1 MADVLPRSLAALIAW
16 LFNFNTEAE
25 INMILLNMTQPNID
39 ELKVL
44 HTKLVTAQTNVVATK
59 AAAKEAVKSK
69 DMAMDETGVIV
80 RKRVNL
86 IRAMEIPDNILE
98 SLGLKVH
105 DTIPSHEEPN
115 QATNLQVEGL
125 GVGINELDWDGN
137 LNKSGTQYIIE
148 AKYGLEAPFQIVDTV
163 TATKYRHE
171 GQTPGVAVFYR
182 ITARRGKLKSIPS
195 ETVGVY
201 TGL

>member
-1 MADVLPRSLAALIAW
+1 MRDVFPKGLAAFIAW
-16 LFNFNTEAE
+16 LLNFNTEAE
-25 INMILLNMTQPNID
+25 VNMILLNMTQPQID
-39 ELKVL
+39 ELKVQ

-59 AAAKEAVKSK
+59 AAAKDAVESK
-69 DMAMDETGVIV
+69 DMAMEETAVIV
-80 RKRVNL
+80 RKWVN
-86 IRAMEIPDNILE
+86 IFRAMEIPDNILE

-105 DTIPSHEEPN
+105 DTIPSHEVPN
-115 QATNLQVEGL
+115 PATLLVVKGL
-125 GVGINELDWDGN
+125 GVGINELDWNGN

-148 AKYGLEAPFQIVDTV
+148 AKYGLEAPFQMVDTV
-163 TATKYRHE
+163 TATKYQHE